1 MTDELVTND
10 KQAMQALKQ
19 HGSKIVTAIALVLA
33 LFFGYQFYQKNYA
46 KIDTTAADLYI
57 VINQEHEALA
67 LLSQNPDSKAQ
78 AESEKQKLFANIDA
92 LVANHGDSIYAW
104 QALMMKARYQND
116 AEDYKGA
123 KDSLTKALAV
133 PLDDQ
138 GLLTISRLQLAQVL
152 LADGDTEGALTALNQ
167 PMPESF
173 EASRQELLGD
183 VYVAKKED
191 ASAKTAYEKA
201 WELLRVRHEERAL
214 LKLKMESLGIAVVP
228 IEPKPAIVATPNTEM
243 AAEQIAA
250 LAAANQPQEAS
261 ATDDAAQKEDAPSDT
276 APSTQT
282 STP

>member
-1 MTDELVTND
+1 MAARLS
-10 KQAMQALKQ
+10 LPLRWCW
-19 HGSKIVTAIALVLA
+19 HC
-33 LFFGYQFYQKNYA
+33 FFGYQFYQKNYA

-250 LAAANQPQEAS
+250 LAAANQPQEAA